1 MHEDGPLARH
11 IEQHVEGTIGELK
24 KVDGQIRLRLS
35 RVPLNL
41 DGDPVIIRPRS
52 WSHRDIRL

>member
-24 KVDGQIRLRLS
+24 KVDGQIRLRLVGS
-35 RVPLNL
+35 RAGAVTP
-41 DGDPVIIRPRS
+41 
-52 WSHRDIRL
+52 